1 MTRTAKLIL
10 KRALT
15 FKAALTA
22 GALLAAATPVLALD
36 IPDPSRS
43 DSRVRSVNYNAWD
56 VVRVVGTL
64 RTSVQVVFAQTEEII
79 DVGSG
84 DTLAWEIVPR
94 GNILY
99 LKPREKNPPT
109 NLQIAT
115 MREDGTT
122 RTYSFELIVRDGAI
136 TNNSKDVYFQIRFD
150 YPTDTANRRRAE
162 AAEQKAR
169 AQAEAAKA
177 RLAES
182 VATSGTKNWRYLA
195 AGSRALQPSQAYD
208 NGEMTVLTFS
218 RMTRMPSVFILDD
231 AGVERMANTTVRKN
245 QIIVH
250 DVAPELRLRLG
261 GEVSAIY
268 NMGLAHA
275 SGGYTGT
282 GTTSRSVTREI
293 IGQ

>member
-1 MTRTAKLIL
+1 MILRTALITCL
-10 KRALT
+10 ALS
-15 FKAALTA
+15 AAVPA
-22 GALLAAATPVLALD
+22 LALD
-36 IPDPSRS
+36 IPNPSRS
-43 DSRVRSVNYNAWD
+43 DSRVRSVSYNEWD

-84 DTLAWEIVPR
+84 DTVAWEIVPR

-99 LKPREKNPPT
+99 LKPREANPPT

-136 TNNSKDVYFQIRFD
+136 TNNSKDVYFQIRFA
-150 YPTDTANRRRAE
+150 YPTDEANRRHAE
-162 AAEQKAR
+162 AADQKAR
-169 AQAEAAKA
+169 AQEEAAKA
-177 RLAES
+177 RLADS
-182 VATSGTKNWRYLA
+182 VATFGSKNWQYLV
-195 AGSRALQPSQAYD
+195 AGSHDLQPSQAYD

-218 RMTRMPSVFILDD
+218 RMNRMPSVFVVDST
-231 AGVERMANTTVRKN
+231 GTERMANTTVRKN

-250 DVAPELRLRLG
+250 DVAPEMRLRLG
-261 GEVSAIY
+261 NQVTAIY
-268 NMGLAHA
+268 NMGLGSS

-282 GTTSRSVTREI
+282 GTTSRSVQREI
-293 IGQ
+293 IGR

>member
-1 MTRTAKLIL
+1 MIL
-10 KRALT
+10 KV
-15 FKAALTA
+15 ALTA
-22 GALLAAATPVLALD
+22 CAILTAIPPALALD
-36 IPDPSRS
+36 IPSPSRS
-43 DSRVRSVNYNAWD
+43 DSRVRSVSYNEWD

-84 DTLAWEIVPR
+84 DTVAWEIVPR

-99 LKPREKNPPT
+99 LKPREANPPT

-122 RTYSFELIVRDGAI
+122 RTYSFELIVREGAI
-136 TNNSKDVYFQIRFD
+136 TNTSRDVYFQIRFA
-150 YPTDTANRRRAE
+150 YPTDEANRRRAE
-162 AAEQKAR
+162 AAAQKAR
-169 AQAEAAKA
+169 AQQEAAKA
-177 RLAES
+177 QLAGS

-195 AGSRALQPSQAYD
+195 AGSRDLQPLQVYD

-218 RMTRMPSVFILDD
+218 RMTRMPAVFLVDHT
-231 AGVERMANTTVRKN
+231 GTERMANTTIRKN

-261 GEVSAIY
+261 EQVTALY
-268 NMGLAHA
+268 NMGPGLAA
-275 SGGYTGT
+275 GGDTGT
-282 GTTSRSVTREI
+282 GTTSRAVRRDI
-293 IGQ
+293 IGQSS